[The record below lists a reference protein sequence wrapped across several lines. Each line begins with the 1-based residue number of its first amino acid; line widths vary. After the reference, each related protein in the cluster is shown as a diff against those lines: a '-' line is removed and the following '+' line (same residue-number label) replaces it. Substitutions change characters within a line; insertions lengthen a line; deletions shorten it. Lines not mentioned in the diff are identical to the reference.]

1 MALEG
6 RCQRAYLP
14 GLKTDRIGGKNMETV
29 RLTMAQALVRF
40 LENQYISYD
49 GKEHP
54 FVEGVIMLP
63 GHGNVLGVGQA
74 LAQEAHRMQVW
85 QGKNEQGMAHT
96 AMAFAKQNKR
106 KKIIAVTSSVGPG
119 AANMVTAAATATAN
133 NIPILILPGDV
144 YACRQPDPVLQQ
156 IEHTYDLSIST
167 NDAFKAVCRYWD
179 RVARPEQLMS
189 AMISAMRTLTDPAN
203 TGAVC
208 IAIPQDVE
216 GEAYD
221 YPVTFFQKRVHKLAR
236 RTPDEEVIAEAA
248 AVIKAAKKPL
258 LICGGG
264 VRYSEAHEQFREF
277 AEATGIPFGE
287 TQAGKSAI
295 VYDHYLNLGGI
306 GTTGCS
312 AANEIAREADV
323 IIGVGTRYTDFTTS
337 SKWLFKE
344 TAKFVNINVSE
355 FQALK
360 LEAVPVVA
368 DAKKALP
375 ILLKALDGY
384 KAPYK
389 DEVKVARE
397 KWAKELERLRGI
409 QFSDDYVPEVNDANA
424 ESARRFAK
432 DLDATL
438 TQTTVLGAINM
449 LIDKDDVAIGSAGSL
464 PGDMQRMWCAR
475 GVDTYNMEYGYSCMG
490 YEISGAL
497 GVKYAIGDRDVYSMC
512 GDGSFVM
519 LHSELLT
526 AVQERKKIVVCL
538 FNNASFGCINN
549 LQVGHGNNTLCTEL
563 RYRGEDGKHSGQFMP
578 VDFAKIAEGYGCKA
592 FTVKTMADL
601 EDALKKTKEIKD
613 VPVLLDIRVL
623 PKSMT
628 EGYSSWWRCG
638 DVQVSENPR
647 NLKAYQDHLD
657 HVKDARKY

>member
-1 MALEG
+1 M
-6 RCQRAYLP
+6 
-14 GLKTDRIGGKNMETV
+14 KTI

-40 LENQYISYD
+40 LENQYIAYD
-49 GKEHP
+49 GIEHP

-63 GHGNVLGVGQA
+63 GHGNVVGLGQA
-74 LAQEAHRMQVW
+74 LRQETRRLKVW

-96 AMAFAKQNKR
+96 AVAFAKQMKR

-133 NIPILILPGDV
+133 NIPVLILPGDV

-156 IEHTYDLSIST
+156 IEQTHDLSIST
-167 NDAFKAVCRYWD
+167 NDAFRAVCRYWD
-179 RVARPEQLMS
+179 RIVRPEQLMS
-189 AMISAMRTLTDPAN
+189 AMISAFRVLTDPAN

-221 YPVTFFQKRVHKLAR
+221 YPESFFQKRVHRLAR
-236 RTPDEEVIAEAA
+236 RQADPEAIEDA
-248 AVIKAAKKPL
+248 AKVIKAAKKPL

-264 VRYSEAHEQFREF
+264 VRYSEAHAEFKAF

-287 TQAGKSAI
+287 TQSGKSALP
-295 VYDHYLNLGGI
+295 YDHALNLGGI
-306 GTTGCS
+306 GVTGCS
-312 AANEIAREADV
+312 AANEIAKEADV

-337 SKWLFKE
+337 SKWLFRDD
-344 TAKFVNINVSE
+344 AKFVNINVSE

-360 LEAVPVVA
+360 LDAVPVVA
-368 DAKKALP
+368 DAKRALP
-375 ILLKALDGY
+375 ALLDALDGY
-384 KAPYK
+384 KAPYTN
-389 DEVKVARE
+389 EVKDARDR
-397 KWAKELERLRGI
+397 WFKELARLQNI
-409 QFSDDYVPEVNDANA
+409 AFTEDYVPEVNDANA
-424 ESARRFAK
+424 QSAFRFAK
-432 DLDATL
+432 DLDASL
-438 TQTTVLGAINM
+438 TQTAVLGAINFA
-449 LIDKDDVAIGSAGSL
+449 IDPEDVAIGSAGSL

-497 GVKYAIGDRDVYSMC
+497 GVKYAIGDRDVYAMV
-512 GDGSFVM
+512 GDGSFIM

-526 AVQERKKIVVCL
+526 AVQEHKKINVCV

-549 LQVGHGNNTLCTEL
+549 LQVGHGNDTLCTEL
-563 RYRGEDGKHSGQFMP
+563 RFRGEDGEHSGKFIP

-592 FTVKTMADL
+592 FTIHSIDEMK
-601 EDALKKTKEIKD
+601 DAIKEAKKIEG
-613 VPVLLDIRVL
+613 VPVVFDIRVL

-628 EGYSSWWRCG
+628 EGYGSWWRVG
-638 DVQVSENPR
+638 DTEVSENPR
-647 NLKAYQDHLD
+647 NLKAYEDHLA

>member
-1 MALEG
+1 
-6 RCQRAYLP
+6 
-14 GLKTDRIGGKNMETV
+14 METV

-40 LENQYISYD
+40 LNNQYISYD

-63 GHGNVLGVGQA
+63 GHGNVLGLGQA
-74 LAQEAHRMQVW
+74 LSQEAGHLKVW

-96 AMAFAKQNKR
+96 AVAYAKQMKR

-133 NIPILILPGDV
+133 NIPVLILPGDV

-156 IEHTYDLSIST
+156 IEQVHDLSVST
-167 NDAFKAVCRYWD
+167 NDAFRAVCRYWD
-179 RVARPEQLMS
+179 RIVRPEQLMS
-189 AMISAMRTLTDPAN
+189 AMISAFRTLTDPAN

-221 YPVTFFQKRVHKLAR
+221 YPVSFFAKRVHRLSR
-236 RTPDEEVIAEAA
+236 PLPDEDALKEAA
-248 AVIKAAKKPL
+248 DLIRSAKKPL

-264 VRYSEAHEQFREF
+264 VRYSEAHEELRRFVEK
-277 AEATGIPFGE
+277 TGIPFAE

-295 VYDHYLNLGGI
+295 EFDHYLNLGGI
-306 GTTGCS
+306 GVTGCS
-312 AANEIAREADV
+312 AANEIAKKADV

-337 SKWLFKE
+337 SKWLFRDD
-344 TAKFVNINVSE
+344 ARFVNINVSA
-355 FQALK
+355 FQAMK
-360 LEAVPVVA
+360 LDAVPVVA
-368 DAKKALP
+368 DAKKTLP
-375 ILLKALDGY
+375 LLLKALDGY

-389 DEVKVARE
+389 NEVSDARSE
-397 KWAKELERLRGI
+397 WDRELQRLRNTC
-409 QFSDDYVPEVNDANA
+409 FSDDYVPEVNDANA
-424 ESARRFAK
+424 QSARRFAK
-432 DLDATL
+432 DLDSCL
-438 TQTTVLGAINM
+438 TQTAVLGAINL
-449 LIDKDDVAIGSAGSL
+449 LIDKDDVAIGSSGSL

-497 GVKYAIGDRDVYSMC
+497 GVKYAIGDRDVYAMV
-512 GDGSFVM
+512 GDGSFIM

-526 AVQERKKIVVCL
+526 ALQEHKKINVCL

-549 LQVGHGNNTLCTEL
+549 LQVGHGNDTLCTEL
-563 RYRGEDGKHSGQFMP
+563 RFRGEDGKHSGTFMG

-592 FTVKTMADL
+592 FTVRTMD
-601 EDALKKTKEIKD
+601 ELKKAIQEGKKIKD
-613 VPVLLDIRVL
+613 VPVLYDIRVM

-628 EGYSSWWRCG
+628 DGYGSWWRCG
-638 DVQVSENPR
+638 DVQISENPR
-647 NLKAYQDHLD
+647 NLRAYEDHLE